1 MKFERG
7 TYIRGLATGFVFGIV
22 MLGGTA
28 FAGTAAPEIDPGM
41 AVGGL
46 TVLGCRHRA
55 IDRAVSR
62 ATIAAKFA
70 DRSDKIVRRFAE
82 GP

>member
-28 FAGTAAPEIDPGM
+28 FAGTVAPEIDPGM

-46 TVLGCRHRA
+46 TVLG
-55 IDRAVSR
+55 VG
-62 ATIAAKFA
+62 IALLIE
-70 DRSDKIVRRFAE
+70 RYRVRQ
-82 GP
+82 

>member
-7 TYIRGLATGFVFGIV
+7 IYTRGLLTAFAFGIV

-28 FAGTAAPEIDPGM
+28 CAGVTAPEIDPGM

-46 TVLGCRHRA
+46 TVLG
-55 IDRAVSR
+55 VG
-62 ATIAAKFA
+62 IALLIE
-70 DRSDKIVRRFAE
+70 RYRQR
-82 GP
+82 G